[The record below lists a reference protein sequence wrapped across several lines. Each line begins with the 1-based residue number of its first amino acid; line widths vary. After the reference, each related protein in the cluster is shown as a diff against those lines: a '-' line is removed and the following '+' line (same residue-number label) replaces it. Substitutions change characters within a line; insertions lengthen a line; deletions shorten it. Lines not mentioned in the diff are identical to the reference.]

1 MGHLHRLSK
10 KCTLRAIDGGSVR
23 AMLLAAAVV
32 RSEGVIVMKSK
43 QLGLAGAL
51 LISTLSSSAWADL
64 VTNGNFS
71 GCANQTCTGWT
82 FTPAAEGSDLEY
94 NDDNKDV
101 SIPAGTGWVA
111 FGAIL
116 SSDDEISQVIP
127 TVAGQTYQV
136 NFKLGFNDPAGP
148 QDFRVTLGPTTLFS
162 EVNDTTGSTP
172 CNGPFDPIEVTH
184 CTQLTLHSISVVATA
199 ANETLAFFGLNNP
212 ANNILADVSVVPLD
226 TVGVPG
232 PIAGAGLPA
241 LIFASGGLLGWWRR
255 RQKFA

>member
-1 MGHLHRLSK
+1 
-10 KCTLRAIDGGSVR
+10 
-23 AMLLAAAVV
+23 MLLAAAVV
-32 RSEGVIVMKSK
+32 RSEGVTVMKSK

-94 NDDNKDV
+94 NLDNKDV
-101 SIPAGTGWVA
+101 TIPAGTGWVA

-162 EVNDTTGSTP
+162 EVNDTTGSMP

-212 ANNILADVSVVPLD
+212 ATNILADVSVVPASA
-226 TVGVPG
+226 VPG
-232 PIAGAGLPA
+232 PIAGAGLPG
-241 LIFASGGLLGWWRR
+241 LILASGGLLGWRR
-255 RQKFA
+255 RRKKTC

>member
-1 MGHLHRLSK
+1 
-10 KCTLRAIDGGSVR
+10 
-23 AMLLAAAVV
+23 
-32 RSEGVIVMKSK
+32 
-43 QLGLAGAL
+43 
-51 LISTLSSSAWADL
+51 
-64 VTNGNFS
+64 
-71 GCANQTCTGWT
+71 
-82 FTPAAEGSDLEY
+82 
-94 NDDNKDV
+94 V

-111 FGAIL
+111 FGAVL

-162 EVNDTTGSTP
+162 EVNDTTGSMP

-212 ANNILADVSVVPLD
+212 ATNILADVSVVPASA
-226 TVGVPG
+226 VPG
-232 PIAGAGLPA
+232 PIAGAGLPG
-241 LIFASGGLLGWWRR
+241 LILASGGLLGWRR
-255 RQKFA
+255 RRKKTC